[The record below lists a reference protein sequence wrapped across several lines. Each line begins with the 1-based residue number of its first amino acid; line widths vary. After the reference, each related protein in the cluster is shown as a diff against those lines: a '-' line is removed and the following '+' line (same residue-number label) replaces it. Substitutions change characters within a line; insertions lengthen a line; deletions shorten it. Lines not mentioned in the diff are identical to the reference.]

1 MYASSDNATTPFRFN
16 MEEIQGR
23 RLIDRAYSQEIQG
36 RRLIDRAYSQRS
48 QWLLRVGATLGLFI
62 YLALL
67 PTLALWPKLGLRLL
81 WFLFIPIAPMFL
93 LVAPN
98 AWVSLCPVSS
108 AQTLA
113 RRFGWRR
120 GRRLSPGASH
130 RLQLLGWILMFLGI
144 PSRHLIFNT
153 NGSAVFAVAIAV
165 TLLAVGAGLA
175 YYSLSGWCVGACPI
189 RPVEV
194 LYGQF
199 ALDLNRPE
207 KCMTCDA
214 CVAPCVRLRP
224 ENGEKEL
231 NSHSLI
237 SALACAFP
245 GFVAAYFLLD
255 LLNLC
260 TAEQAL
266 FQDTA
271 VPPLNPLVHAGL
283 VYGVMAAGSVISLAI
298 FAGLGLAGVSH
309 RARFRA
315 AALTAYVFY
324 YLGVM
329 PGIMKAWSLSPAWGW
344 ALVTIPFLTL
354 AAALFAPRRD
364 RLVRSLDL
372 GVIPSSR
379 SGKSKG

>member
-1 MYASSDNATTPFRFN
+1 
-16 MEEIQGR
+16 MEEVR
-23 RLIDRAYSQEIQG
+23 TVRLIDRAYGQG
-36 RRLIDRAYSQRS
+36 M
-48 QWLLRVGATLGLFI
+48 QWALRVGAALGLAI

-67 PTLALWPKLGLRLL
+67 PTLTLWPELGLRLL

-93 LVAPN
+93 LAAPN

-113 RRFGWRR
+113 RRFGWKR
-120 GRRLSPGASH
+120 GRRLPPATSH
-130 RLQLLGWILMFLGI
+130 RLQLLGWVVMFLGI

-153 NGSAVFAVAIAV
+153 SGSAVFAVATAV
-165 TLLAVGAGLA
+165 TLLALGAGLA
-175 YYSLSGWCVGACPI
+175 YYSLSGWCMGACPI

-224 ENGEKEL
+224 EQGGREL
-231 NSHSLI
+231 ISHSLI
-237 SALACAFP
+237 GALVYAFP

-260 TAEQAL
+260 TAEQAFL
-266 FQDTA
+266 AGTA
-271 VPPLNPLVHAGL
+271 APPLRPLAHAGL
-283 VYGVMAAGSVISLAI
+283 VYGVMAAGSGVSWAV
-298 FAGLGLAGVSH
+298 FAGLGLAGVSR
-309 RARFRA
+309 RARFRVA
-315 AALTAYVFY
+315 AATAYSFY

-329 PGIMKAWSLSPAWGW
+329 PGILEAWSLDPAWGW
-344 ALVTIPFLTL
+344 ALSAIPFLVL
-354 AAALFAPRRD
+354 CAVLLAPRA
-364 RLVRSLDL
+364 
-372 GVIPSSR
+372 R
-379 SGKSKG
+379 SGGERFLTT

>member
-1 MYASSDNATTPFRFN
+1 
-16 MEEIQGR
+16 MEEIKGR
-23 RLIDRAYSQEIQG
+23 RLIDRAYGEG
-36 RRLIDRAYSQRS
+36 T
-48 QWLLRVGATLGLFI
+48 QWLLRFGAGLGLLI

-67 PTLALWPKLGLRLL
+67 PTLALRPEFGLRLL
-81 WFLFIPIAPMFL
+81 WFLFVPIAPMVL

-108 AQTLA
+108 VQNLA

-120 GRRLSPGASH
+120 GTRLSPDASR
-130 RLQLLGWILMFLGI
+130 RLQLAGWIVMFIGI

-153 NGSAVFAVAIAV
+153 NGSAVFAVAAAV
-165 TLLAVGAGLA
+165 TLLALGAGLA
-175 YYSLSGWCVGACPI
+175 YYSLSGWCVGVCPI

-194 LYGQF
+194 LYGQL

-231 NSHSLI
+231 IGHPVI
-237 SALACAFP
+237 RTLACAFP

-260 TAEQAL
+260 TAEQVL
-266 FQDTA
+266 FQGSA
-271 VPPLNPLVHAGL
+271 VPPVNPLAHAGM
-283 VYGVMAAGSVISLAI
+283 VYGVMAAGSVISVAV
-298 FAGLGLAGVSH
+298 FAGLGMAAVSQ
-309 RARFRA
+309 RTRLRA
-315 AALTAYVFY
+315 AAVAAYVFY

-329 PGIMKAWSLSPAWGW
+329 PGIIKSWSLDSTLGW
-344 ALVTIPFLTL
+344 TLAVIPFLAL
-354 AAALFAPRRD
+354 AAVLFVRR
-364 RLVRSLDL
+364 R
-372 GVIPSSR
+372 
-379 SGKSKG
+379 